1 MKPLIFILFVI
12 FHNNSQ
18 SAERLFNKADSLFNI
33 QNFEEAISTYSSILE
48 NNLESS
54 EIYYNMGLCYFQMEE
69 FEKAK
74 NQFRKSTTL
83 NPKLKIAEER
93 ITQCNNKLLKQ
104 KRPQLLTQIWRNK
117 IRNLCTV
124 TSWVSITI
132 LLQILLTLLIV
143 SKLFYNKKIPNTY
156 LILLLFTSILFY
168 YFGSSL
174 IIHNTNI
181 LS

>member
-1 MKPLIFILFVI
+1 MKPLIFILFII

-18 SAERLFNKADSLFNI
+18 SSERLFNKADSLFNI
-33 QNFEEAISTYSSILE
+33 QNFEEAISTYNSILE

-54 EIYYNMGLCYFQMEE
+54 EIYYNMGLCYFQMKE
-69 FEKAK
+69 FQKAK
-74 NQFRKSTTL
+74 HQFKKSTTL
-83 NPKLKIAEER
+83 NPTLKIAEER
-93 ITQCNNKLLKQ
+93 IIQCNNKLLKQ

-117 IRNLCTV
+117 IRNLWTV

-132 LLQILLTLLIV
+132 LLQILLILLIV
-143 SKLFYNKKIPNTY
+143 LKLFYNKKIPNTY
-156 LILLLFTSILFY
+156 LILLLITSILFY

>member
-74 NQFRKSTTL
+74 NQFRKSITL
-83 NPKLKIAEER
+83 NPGLKITEER

-117 IRNLCTV
+117 IRNIWTV
-124 TSWVSITI
+124 TTWISITI
-132 LLQILLTLLIV
+132 LLQILLISLLIL
-143 SKLFYNKKIPNTY
+143 KLFYNKKVQNIY
-156 LILLLFTSILFY
+156 LILLLFISILFY
-168 YFGSSL
+168 YLGSSL
-174 IIHNTNI
+174 MIHNNII

>member
-1 MKPLIFILFVI
+1 
-12 FHNNSQ
+12 
-18 SAERLFNKADSLFNI
+18 
-33 QNFEEAISTYSSILE
+33 
-48 NNLESS
+48 
-54 EIYYNMGLCYFQMEE
+54 MGLCYFQMEE

-74 NQFRKSTTL
+74 NQFRKSITI
-83 NPKLKIAEER
+83 NPGLKIAQER

-117 IRNLCTV
+117 IRNIWTV
-124 TSWVSITI
+124 TTWISITI
-132 LLQILLTLLIV
+132 LLQILLISLLIL
-143 SKLFYNKKIPNTY
+143 KLFYNKKVQNIY
-156 LILLLFTSILFY
+156 LILLLFISILFY

>member
-1 MKPLIFILFVI
+1 MKPLIFILFII

-83 NPKLKIAEER
+83 NPGLKITEER

-117 IRNLCTV
+117 IRNIWTV
-124 TSWVSITI
+124 TTWTFITI
-132 LLQILLTLLIV
+132 LLQILLISLLIL
-143 SKLFYNKKIPNTY
+143 KLFYNKKVQNIY
-156 LILLLFTSILFY
+156 LILLLFISILFY

-174 IIHNTNI
+174 IIHNNII